1 MNVYKIDTVSKSD
14 YLYCLRVIDSLDLE
28 RISACGDDWHCEFE
42 ITFRSNAIPHT
53 IMELGDRIN
62 IRKIK

>member
-28 RISACGDDWHCEFE
+28 RISAYGDDWHCDFE
-42 ITFRSNAIPHT
+42 ITFKSDTIPHP
-53 IMELGDRIN
+53 IMELGDRISV
-62 IRKIK
+62 RKIK